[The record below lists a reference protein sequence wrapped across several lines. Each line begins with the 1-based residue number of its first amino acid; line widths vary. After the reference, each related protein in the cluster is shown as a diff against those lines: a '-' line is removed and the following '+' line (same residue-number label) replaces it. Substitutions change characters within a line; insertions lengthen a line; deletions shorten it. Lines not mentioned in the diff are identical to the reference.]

1 MNVPIGRWNGHEN
14 GHEPPAWIDATEFA
28 EVVYETDEVLV
39 ISVAGDLAEDA
50 LLAGALIDVMAT
62 CERCEAAEAAIATI
76 AADLDLDLR
85 AGNGRVRG
93 ERLLTIV
100 PAPTAP
106 KALQEQPT

>member
-1 MNVPIGRWNGHEN
+1 MNLAIGRWNGHQN
-14 GHEPPAWIDATEFA
+14 GHEPATWIDATEFA
-28 EVVYETDEVLV
+28 EVVYETSEVLV
-39 ISVAGDLAEDA
+39 VSVAADLAEDA
-50 LLAGALIDVMAT
+50 LLAGALIDVIAT

-85 AGNGRVRG
+85 AGHGRVRG

-106 KALQEQPT
+106 KALEGQPT